1 MTPLLGGVGLL
12 ARAVDYALTCLDAA
26 DGMDLDRRTPCA
38 SWDLGALLDHVNDS
52 LLALHEAAALG
63 RVFPETADDTGR
75 DPIALLRDRAT
86 RLVGA
91 WTPPAPRGEV
101 ALGELALTAAIV
113 TATGA
118 LEVVVHGWDVARAC
132 GVDATVPDELAT
144 EMLGL
149 VPLLVAA
156 ADRPTRFA
164 AVVDTPFRAAP
175 GDRLVAF
182 LGRHPEWT
190 YR

>member
-12 ARAVDYALTCLDAA
+12 ARAVDYALACLDAA
-26 DGMDLDRRTPCA
+26 DGADLTRPTPCA
-38 SWDLGALLDHVNDS
+38 DWDLRALLDHVNDS

-75 DPIALLRDRAT
+75 DPIALVRDRAT

-91 WTPPAPRGEV
+91 WTPPVPRREV
-101 ALGELALTAAIV
+101 ALGELALTSAIV
-113 TATGA
+113 TTTGA

-132 GVDATVPDELAT
+132 GADATVPDGLAT
-144 EMLGL
+144 ELLDL

-156 ADRPTRFA
+156 GDRPARFA
-164 AVVDTPFRAAP
+164 TPIATPFGAVS
-175 GDRLVAF
+175 GDRLVAL
-182 LGRHPEWT
+182 LGRHPRWA

>member
-12 ARAVDYALTCLDAA
+12 ARAVEHALVCLDAA
-26 DGMDLDRRTPCA
+26 DGAALDRPTPCA
-38 SWDLGALLDHVNDS
+38 GWDLRALLDHVNDS

-63 RVFPETADDTGR
+63 RVFPDTGDHVR
-75 DPIALLRDRAT
+75 TDPIAVLRDRAT

-91 WTPPAPRGEV
+91 WTPPVPRKEI
-101 ALGELALTAAIV
+101 ALGELALTTAIV
-113 TATGA
+113 TTTGA
-118 LEVVVHGWDVARAC
+118 LELTVHGWDVARAC
-132 GVDATVPDELAT
+132 DADGTIPDGLAA
-144 EMLGL
+144 EMLDL
-149 VPLLVAA
+149 VPLLVTAG
-156 ADRPTRFA
+156 DRPSRFA
-164 AVVDTPFRAAP
+164 AAVPDSWAAP

>member
-12 ARAVDYALTCLDAA
+12 ARAVEHALVCLDAA
-26 DGMDLDRRTPCA
+26 DGAGLDRPTPCA
-38 SWDLGALLDHVNDS
+38 GWDLRALLDHVNDS

-63 RVFPETADDTGR
+63 RVFPETGDHTA
-75 DPIALLRDRAT
+75 DPIAVLRDRAR

-91 WTPPAPRGEV
+91 WTPPVPRKEI
-101 ALGELALTAAIV
+101 ALGELALTTAIV
-113 TATGA
+113 TITGA
-118 LEVVVHGWDVARAC
+118 LELTVHGWDVARAC
-132 GVDATVPDELAT
+132 GADGTIPDGLAA
-144 EMLGL
+144 EMLDL
-149 VPLLVAA
+149 VPLLVTAD
-156 ADRPTRFA
+156 DRPSRFA
-164 AVVDTPFRAAP
+164 APVGQDSWAAP

>member
-12 ARAVDYALTCLDAA
+12 ARAVEHALVCLAAA
-26 DGMDLDRRTPCA
+26 DDADPRRPTPCA
-38 SWDLGALLDHVNDS
+38 GWDLRALLGHVNDS
-52 LLALHEAAALG
+52 LLALHEAATLG
-63 RVFPETADDTGR
+63 RVFPETGDHPGA
-75 DPIALLRDRAT
+75 DPIAVLRDRAR

-91 WTPPAPRGEV
+91 WTPPVPRKEI

-113 TATGA
+113 TTTGA
-118 LEVVVHGWDVARAC
+118 LELTVHGWDVARAC
-132 GVDATVPDELAT
+132 GVDGTIPDGLAA
-144 EMLGL
+144 EMLDL
-149 VPLLVAA
+149 VPLLVTAG
-156 ADRPTRFA
+156 DRPSRFA
-164 AVVDTPFRAAP
+164 APVVADSWAAP